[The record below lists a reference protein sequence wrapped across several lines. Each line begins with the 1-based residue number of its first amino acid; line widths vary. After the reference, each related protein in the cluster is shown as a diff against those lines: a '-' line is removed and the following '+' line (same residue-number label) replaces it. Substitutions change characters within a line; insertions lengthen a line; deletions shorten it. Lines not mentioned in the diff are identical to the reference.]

1 MKRFESKTVFIT
13 GGTSGI
19 GKAAAILFAREGAN
33 LMLADVKKNQD
44 AIEEIRQ
51 EGTAVEFIFCD
62 VSKSEQLEQAVA
74 ATVTIFGSLDIAVNN
89 AGISDS
95 GGSLLHEKSNE
106 EWQQVQDINLSGV
119 FYGLKFQIAQMRK
132 QPNGGSIVNIGSIMS
147 AVANE
152 TIASYV
158 SAKHGVVGLTKVA
171 ALENAQHKIRVN
183 AIGPGYIATP
193 ILPNQDNK
201 ELLTYMESLHPMNR
215 LGLPEE
221 IAKPILFLASDDASF
236 CTGVYLPVDGGYLIK

>member
-1 MKRFESKTVFIT
+1 MRRFENKVVFIT
-13 GGTSGI
+13 GATSGI
-19 GKAAAILFAREGAN
+19 GKAAAVLFAREGAQV
-33 LMLADVKKNQD
+33 MVADIKEDQA
-44 AIEEIRQ
+44 AIDEIRQ
-51 EGTAVEFIFCD
+51 EGGEVRFIACD
-62 VSKSEQLEQAVA
+62 VSRSEQVEQAVA
-74 ATVTIFGSLDIAVNN
+74 ATVTAFGSLDIAVNN
-89 AGISDS
+89 AGISDR

-132 QPNGGSIVNIGSIMS
+132 QQSGGSIVNIGSIMS

-171 ALENAQHKIRVN
+171 ALENAQHNIRVN
-183 AIGPGYIATP
+183 TIGPGYIATP

-201 ELLTYMESLHPMNR
+201 ELRAYMESLHPMNR

-221 IAKPILFLASDDASF
+221 IAKPILFLASEEASF